1 MSCMRKRK
9 ARWPRCGLRLGRG
22 GTWGLGLGRGGTA
35 GHPGVGSTGPEAN
48 RHEFGPSPGA
58 LCDPGHVPYPLWA
71 LASSQNGPVR
81 LPKAQGFGT

>member
-9 ARWPRCGLRLGRG
+9 GRWPPCGLG
-22 GTWGLGLGRGGTA
+22 GTWGLGL